1 MIVDEF
7 SKNQKKNSE
16 MRKSFT
22 SLLFALFV
30 IDKFLKGFFLYIIL
44 IRLKNNETLSF
55 CDLTFAWRWSF
66 SNLIDFSDT
75 PIEGSNPT
83 SPTNGEETTVT
94 PNTIRG
100 KGEKPPFGGGSS
112 YYNYPLGNSR

>member
-1 MIVDEF
+1 
-7 SKNQKKNSE
+7 

-30 IDKFLKGFFLYIIL
+30 IDKFLEGFSLYIIL

>member
-1 MIVDEF
+1 MIVDKF
-7 SKNQKKNSE
+7 SNN
-16 MRKSFT
+16 
-22 SLLFALFV
+22 
-30 IDKFLKGFFLYIIL
+30 
-44 IRLKNNETLSF
+44 LKNNFEKRSFGGSYSYLTLIKSENETFNF
-55 CDLTFAWRWSF
+55 CDLAFAWRWSF

-100 KGEKPPFGGGSS
+100 KGEQPPFGGGSS